1 MANNRTNAAPEAA
14 TNAAPEAAT
23 NAAPEATKDDY
34 VEVFIH
40 KTSELDD
47 PNDFVSVNGEN
58 FVIPK
63 GKTIKVPA
71 YVKAEIDRSR
81 RAQEKLDSKIDAL
94 VAEASK

>member
-1 MANNRTNAAPEAA
+1 MATNNTNNAASKAA
-14 TNAAPEAAT
+14 
-23 NAAPEATKDDY
+23 KDDY

-47 PNDFVSVNGEN
+47 PNDFVSINGEN

-63 GKTIKVPA
+63 GKTVKVPA

-81 RAQEKLDSKIDAL
+81 RAQEKLDNKIDAL